1 MRQATTEQAA
11 LIRDARE
18 DDMGAVME
26 IYNDAVANTTAIW
39 NDEQVDLEN
48 RLDWFRTRRARG
60 FPVLVAEIEGRVVG
74 YASYGDWRAFDGY
87 RHTAEHSIYVH
98 RDVRGRGVGR
108 TLLESLIARAKDA
121 GIHVMIAG
129 IEAENEAS
137 IRLHE
142 SLGFRVV
149 GRFEEVGTKFG
160 RWLDLTCMELCLRR
174 QKNVA

>member
-1 MRQATTEQAA
+1 MVNRMEQAT

-18 DDMGAVME
+18 EDMAAVMD

-39 NDEQVDLEN
+39 NDTLVDLNN
-48 RLDWFRTRRARG
+48 RLEWFRTRRERG
-60 FPVLVAEIEGRVVG
+60 FPVLVAERDGRVVG
-74 YASYGDWRAFDGY
+74 YATYGDWRAFDGY

-98 RDVRGRGVGR
+98 ADMRGQGIGR
-108 TLLESLIARAKDA
+108 AMLKSLIDRARAA
-121 GIHVMIAG
+121 GIHVIIAG

-149 GRFEEVGTKFG
+149 GRFREVGIKFG
-160 RWLDLTCMELCLRR
+160 RWLDLTCMELCLNG
-174 QKNVA
+174 KS

>member
-1 MRQATTEQAA
+1 MMEQAT

-18 DDMGAVME
+18 EDMAAVMD

-39 NDEQVDLEN
+39 NDTLVDLDD

-60 FPVLVAEIEGRVVG
+60 FPIFVAERDGRVVG

-98 RDVRGRGVGR
+98 RDMRGRGVGR
-108 TLLESLIARAKDA
+108 RLLASLIDRARAA

-149 GRFEEVGTKFG
+149 GRFKEVGTKFG
-160 RWLDLTCMELCLRR
+160 RWLDLTCLELCLNN
-174 QKNVA
+174 KG